1 MTRFYY
7 LIIGMVFVLA
17 SLPVTALELDE
28 TLPLS
33 IPPSVNALPE
43 APLRLPGARLP
54 SMNLRG
60 GALVAELPDEVARAA
75 VTQGAM
81 AELAHRCSVRQSALA
96 LPLGALSP
104 GAHSEAFS
112 QARAFQVACPEP
124 ASYRLIIVNAQGE
137 ELPQGVVPVRIGD
150 SGGGQLHIT
159 IDGREP
165 GGLIR
170 HNGVL
175 PKTHQLAVELRDEF
189 GRGRIPSASGV
200 LTMAKH
206 DLSLVLRP
214 ALPEER

>member
-1 MTRFYY
+1 MTRLYY
-7 LIIGMVFVLA
+7 LITGMVFVLA

-28 TLPLS
+28 ALPLS
-33 IPPSVNALPE
+33 IARSVNALPE
-43 APLRLPGARLP
+43 APLRLPGVRLP
-54 SMNLRG
+54 SVNLLG
-60 GALVAELPDEVARAA
+60 SALVAELPDEVARAA
-75 VTQGAM
+75 VTQGAL
-81 AELAHRCSVRQSALA
+81 AGLAHRCSVRQSALA
-96 LPLGALSP
+96 LPLGALRP

-112 QARAFQVACPEP
+112 QAQAFQVACPEP

-137 ELPQGVVPVRIGD
+137 ELPQGVVPVQIGD

-165 GGLIR
+165 GALIR

-189 GRGRIPSASGV
+189 GRGRIPSTSGA
-200 LTMAKH
+200 LTMAKR
-206 DLSLVLRP
+206 DLSLALRA